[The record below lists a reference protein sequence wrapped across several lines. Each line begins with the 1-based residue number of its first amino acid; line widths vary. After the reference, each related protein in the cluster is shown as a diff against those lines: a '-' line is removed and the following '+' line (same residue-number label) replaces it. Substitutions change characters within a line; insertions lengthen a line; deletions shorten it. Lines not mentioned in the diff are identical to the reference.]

1 MSDRWFFLLLLTLFG
16 SMAISAFL
24 SGDPDLAL
32 PILLVALIAIA
43 FWALQRYLGN
53 VALRRHGGDATA
65 VNSDETD
72 PIPSTNAIQEE
83 ETAVGASQEQ
93 HAELS
98 PHDLPPG
105 SPIRREVER
114 QSIGRGGTTRGNAD
128 PSDEGGAVITSTDPT
143 ARTEGYAPGE
153 QVSAPK
159 AKTAGPS
166 RDNAGPPKGLDV
178 D

>member
-1 MSDRWFFLLLLTLFG
+1 MNDRWFFLLLLTLFG
-16 SMAISAFL
+16 SMAVSAFL
-24 SGDPDLAL
+24 SGDPVLAL
-32 PILLVALIAIA
+32 PIVLVALIALS

-53 VALRRHGGDATA
+53 AALRRHGGDVTA

-72 PIPSTNAIQEE
+72 PIPATNAIQEE

-114 QSIGRGGTTRGNAD
+114 QAVGQGGTTRGNAD
-128 PSDEGGAVITSTDPT
+128 PSDEGGGLITATDPT
-143 ARTEGYAPGE
+143 ARTEGYAPGD

-159 AKTAGPS
+159 AKTAGPA
-166 RDNAGPPKGLDV
+166 RENAGPPRGLDV

>member
-114 QSIGRGGTTRGNAD
+114 QAVGQGGTTRGNYD
-128 PSDEGGAVITSTDPT
+128 PSSGTGGVITETDLT
-143 ARTEGYAPGE
+143 ARTEGYAPDE

-159 AKTAGPS
+159 GKSAGPP
-166 RDNAGPPKGLDV
+166 RENAGPPRGLDV